1 MEAVIEASHSL
12 SLQELKNYMKN
23 REHIL
28 DGKFTRSYER
38 QMQRL
43 IKIRS
48 KKVFNLYVRKILW
61 KNLN

>member
-48 KKVFNLYVRKILW
+48 KKVFNIYVRKIL
-61 KNLN
+61 

>member
-38 QMQRL
+38 QMRRL

-48 KKVFNLYVRKILW
+48 KKVFNIYVRKIL
-61 KNLN
+61 